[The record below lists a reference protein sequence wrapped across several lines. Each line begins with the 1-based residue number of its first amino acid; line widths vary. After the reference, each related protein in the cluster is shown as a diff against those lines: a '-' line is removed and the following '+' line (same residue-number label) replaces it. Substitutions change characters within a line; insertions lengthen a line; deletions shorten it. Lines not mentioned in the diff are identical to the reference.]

1 VESTGSW
8 VTGYFSVKG
17 DKYVE
22 KDEKY
27 DKKMLKKDERATKTA
42 GIATALKKA
51 QKEEGYSKKPKA
63 KKVVKGKGFIK

>member
-1 VESTGSW
+1 MKGSKK
-8 VTGYFSVKG
+8 VKG
-17 DKYVE
+17 DNYSE

-27 DKKMLKKDERATKTA
+27 DRKMVKKDARAMKTA
-42 GIATALKKA
+42 GISTALKKA

>member
-1 VESTGSW
+1 MKGTKK
-8 VTGYFSVKG
+8 VKG

-42 GIATALKKA
+42 GMATALKKSE
-51 QKEEGYSKKPKA
+51 KEQGYSKKPKA